1 MLNTNYGNYVKFLR
15 GSETAWEKLDNSLKS
30 SDTLYFISNSG
41 DDFGKLY
48 LGSKLIANGG
58 LSSATSLEALNNV
71 KLENVTDQSILVF
84 NNSTGMWENKSILDL
99 PTISVNVFKG
109 ASEQEDGTSGLVP
122 APKQNEQNLFLRGDG
137 LWSNPV
143 EEVAGDIS
151 ALQGT
156 ITTLVGADSGKSI
169 REIAS
174 LEASEAVAT
183 IVNDAPEQFDTLKE
197 IATWIQENQDV
208 ADVSGLVSRVN
219 TLEETIFGIPADET
233 TGSAEV
239 PGLQAIVS
247 NLQQQLSELNE
258 TVESN
263 SSRIETLEKSMRWE
277 ELQ

>member
-99 PTISVNVFKG
+99 PTISVNIFKG
-109 ASEQEDGTSGLVP
+109 ASELEDGTSGLVP

-143 EEVAGDIS
+143 EEVAGDIR

-208 ADVSGLVSRVN
+208 ADVSSLVSRVN